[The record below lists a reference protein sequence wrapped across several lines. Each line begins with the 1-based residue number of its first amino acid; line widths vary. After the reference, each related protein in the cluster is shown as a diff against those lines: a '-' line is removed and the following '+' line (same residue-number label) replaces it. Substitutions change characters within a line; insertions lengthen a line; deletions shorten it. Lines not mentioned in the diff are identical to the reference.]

1 MNELPQFNTFFD
13 SEPQM
18 HDWLEANVDAFAR
31 GAIIFLEGHLGAG
44 KTSFSRGLL
53 RAMGYSGAVK
63 SPTYTLM
70 EHYPINGL
78 NICHFDL
85 YRLADPEELAY
96 LGADDYLG
104 DDCIWLVEW
113 PDKGEGFLPEV
124 DVWVR
129 LGKQHDR
136 EGRALTI
143 TAYSANGEKLI
154 NGLKGL

>member
-1 MNELPQFNTFFD
+1 
-13 SEPQM
+13 M
-18 HDWLEANVDAFAR
+18 HEWLSSHVDAFSG

-53 RAMGYSGAVK
+53 RAMGYEGAVK

-70 EHYPINGL
+70 EHYPVNGL
-78 NICHFDL
+78 DICHFDL

-104 DDCIWLVEW
+104 QDCIWLVEW
-113 PDKGEGFLPEV
+113 PDKGAGFLPDV

-129 LGKQHDR
+129 LCREDAR
-136 EGRALTI
+136 EGRALEM
-143 TAYSANGEKLI
+143 TAHSEVGEKLI
-154 NGLKGL
+154 NCLKGL